1 LLDTYHYTSQTI
13 SVVGTNLQDAATKLQ
28 ALSDGYADARDT
40 IMREELLFDIPILGV
55 GIATVGSS
63 LFKGSR
69 DQVLALGL
77 GAASLV
83 GARLYFSPQG
93 KIVAYNSAALALSCG
108 ASVASDLDE
117 IVKSFGTG
125 ADTDAATATA
135 TKLLSA
141 ITAANNKIASPVKS
155 ASAAP
160 ARAALLTARDQ
171 AQKALTDL
179 NSALA
184 IIATAPGRLQ
194 VFANQVM
201 RNTTSKIVTG
211 SQNVD
216 AALAAIRANAT
227 STLAPKPSAAPS
239 PPGSRPLLTI
249 PDYASEDEPALTY
262 TLQTLTADAAA
273 YTRTINDAWSLL
285 AGCTIN

>member
-1 LLDTYHYTSQTI
+1 
-13 SVVGTNLQDAATKLQ
+13 VVGV
-28 ALSDGYADARDT
+28 R
-40 IMREELLFDIPILGV
+40 V
-55 GIATVGSS
+55 
-63 LFKGSR
+63 
-69 DQVLALGL
+69 
-77 GAASLV
+77 
-83 GARLYFSPQG
+83 YFSPQG

-117 IVKSFGTG
+117 IMKSFRTG
-125 ADTDAATATA
+125 PDTDAATTTA

-141 ITAANNKIASPVKS
+141 ITAANNKVASPVKN

-194 VFANQVM
+194 VFANQVK

-211 SQNVD
+211 SQNID

-227 STLAPKPSAAPS
+227 STSAPKPSAGVPAAPGA
-239 PPGSRPLLTI
+239 PPLPTT
-249 PDYASEDEPALTY
+249 PDYASEDEPTLTY
-262 TLQTLTADAAA
+262 TLQTLTADAEA
-273 YTRTINDAWSLL
+273 YSKTINDAWSLL
-285 AGCTIN
+285 AGCTTN